1 MLFSQLG
8 GDQRLCL
15 PNFSLIDDC
24 QLSGVK
30 SGSCLPNFAGPAM
43 VLLLELAYRR
53 LVNVTPT
60 PEPTPIEL
68 GSATLPCPCQ
78 ND

>member
-43 VLLLELAYRR
+43 VLLLELAID
-53 LVNVTPT
+53 V
-60 PEPTPIEL
+60 
-68 GSATLPCPCQ
+68 S
-78 ND
+78 